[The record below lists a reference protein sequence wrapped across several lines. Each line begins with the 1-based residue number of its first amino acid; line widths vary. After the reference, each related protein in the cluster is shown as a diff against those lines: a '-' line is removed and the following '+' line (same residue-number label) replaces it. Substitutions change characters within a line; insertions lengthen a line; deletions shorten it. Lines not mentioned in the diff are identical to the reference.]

1 MGSND
6 PILIDRTWHFSSGE
20 TLPLV
25 SGGSDTGSADDGMQ
39 INFGPDGE
47 EAPNPDDL
55 ANPYLATIP
64 EVDRNVVAKYIRGW
78 QGNVTRR
85 FQDIHRQYEPYKNLG
100 NPDELSKATALYNLM
115 DTNPASVFQI
125 LAESAD
131 DIPEIAEYL
140 QQYTGQQQGGYQ
152 QQGGEFENPWAEQGI
167 PDDFA
172 TMFLQQQEVLQAL
185 AEKVMGYDSSRQE
198 DEEAAQLD
206 GVLDDLHS
214 RYGEF
219 DEDAVLL
226 RMYQGMDPDS
236 AVKDW
241 DQSIQQAINSRQSTK
256 PPPMVLG
263 GNGSV
268 PHGGVDPTKL
278 SDADRRK
285 YIAQQLQAVID
296 NQ

>member
-6 PILIDRTWHFSSGE
+6 PILIDRTWYFPSGE